1 MIRSLARA
9 ASQLPDPPLRRL
21 LLASLG
27 LAAACFVVLL
37 AALWFALPWV
47 GALLPA
53 SAPQWLRT
61 TIEFVAGAGAVVL
74 SIVLFP
80 GVVMAIQSG
89 LMTER
94 ICAAVEARHYPGLP
108 AARSQPVGEAV
119 AMALRFLGATIALNL
134 LVLPLYFVP
143 LVNVVAFAAVNGYLV
158 ARESFEAVAPRR
170 LDAAGMDRLWRA
182 RRARFW
188 AAGAALALVMA
199 VPVLNLAGA
208 LLAAAAMTHLVEE
221 ARRAA

>member
-21 LLASLG
+21 LLASLA
-27 LAAACFVVLL
+27 LATACFCVLL
-37 AALWFALPWV
+37 AALWLALPWV
-47 GALLPA
+47 GWLLPA
-53 SAPQWLRT
+53 TAPQWLRT

-119 AMALRFLGATIALNL
+119 AMALRFLGASELYGINRNPTPQKQRPRAFGSIEFVRGERERIEQPDVEHLFSEGLHHVAVEDDALRSAYGADFRNR
-134 LVLPLYFVP
+134 VFDSGFV
-143 LVNVVAFAAVNGYLV
+143 VCAH
-158 ARESFEAVAPRR
+158 
-170 LDAAGMDRLWRA
+170 DRHQRGI
-182 RRARFW
+182 RTDCS
-188 AAGAALALVMA
+188 GQV
-199 VPVLNLAGA
+199 
-208 LLAAAAMTHLVEE
+208 
-221 ARRAA
+221 

>member
-21 LLASLG
+21 LLASLA
-27 LAAACFVVLL
+27 LAAACFCVLL
-37 AALWFALPWV
+37 AALWLALPWV
-47 GALLPA
+47 GWLLPA
-53 SAPQWLRT
+53 TAPQWLRT

-89 LMTER
+89 LMTAR

-134 LVLPLYFVP
+134 LALPLYFVP

-182 RRARFW
+182 RRTRFW

-208 LLAAAAMTHLVEE
+208 LLAAAAMTHLVEA

>member
-21 LLASLG
+21 LLASLA
-27 LAAACFVVLL
+27 LATACFCVLL
-37 AALWFALPWV
+37 AALWLALPWV
-47 GALLPA
+47 GWLLPA
-53 SAPQWLRT
+53 TAPQWLRT

-134 LVLPLYFVP
+134 LALPLYFVP

-182 RRARFW
+182 RRARFSFF
-188 AAGAALALVMA
+188 A
-199 VPVLNLAGA
+199 
-208 LLAAAAMTHLVEE
+208 
-221 ARRAA
+221 